1 MPLNHHFV
9 SRRKNMNI
17 ELHLIQNFAPSNLN
31 RSDTGTPK
39 ECEFGGVRR
48 ARVSSQCFKRAI
60 RDHFDQGA
68 VFNDEQKGMLAKR
81 TRLLL
86 DKLTEAITAQGKDRE
101 LARRV
106 ALIALNAGG
115 LEIKEDGKT
124 EFLVFLGQ
132 GEIQKMAKLC
142 AGDYW
147 SQLVETDQAYE
158 AGRRL
163 QEDLKAKES
172 AAKSG
177 SKEEKDKAKEEIKQ
191 LKEKLKTADEAAKKA
206 IPKEIEKAVKEVLDG
221 GKAADLALFGRMLA
235 TLPEKNRDAAC
246 QVAHAIS
253 THKVG
258 VEFDFYTAVDDLLP
272 TGETGAGMMGT
283 VEFNSACFYRY
294 ANIDVKQLTENLG
307 NDTDLAH
314 ATIEAFLRSM
324 IHAIPTGKQNSMAAQ
339 NLPSFVLA
347 VVRPHGFW
355 SLANAFVNPIK
366 GANIVNDS
374 IKELDKYWGQLATVY
389 GGEGLSKAYVNL
401 SGEDLPNL
409 NGARQASINDLVTA
423 TLAAVRKGA

>member
-1 MPLNHHFV
+1 
-9 SRRKNMNI
+9 MNI

-60 RDHFDQGA
+60 RDHFDHGA
-68 VFNDEQKGMLAKR
+68 VFNEEQKGLLAKR

-86 DKLTEAITAQGKDRE
+86 DTLTGAITAKGKEKD
-101 LARRV
+101 LANKI

-115 LEIKEDGKT
+115 LEIKDDGKT

-132 GEIQKMAKLC
+132 KEIQAIADVC
-142 AGDYW
+142 ADRYW
-147 SQLVETDQAYE
+147 DQLVETDQAYE
-158 AGRRL
+158 AGRKL
-163 QEDLKAKES
+163 QEAIKAKEA

-177 SKEEKDKAKEEIKQ
+177 SKEEKEKAKDEIKQ
-191 LKEKLKTADEAAKKA
+191 LKEKLKDAEEKAKKA

-258 VEFDFYTAVDDLLP
+258 VEFDSTLLW
-272 TGETGAGMMGT
+272 MI
-283 VEFNSACFYRY
+283 YRRRR
-294 ANIDVKQLTENLG
+294 NGCG
-307 NDTDLAH
+307 NDGDNRIQFRL
-314 ATIEAFLRSM
+314 FLPLR
-324 IHAIPTGKQNSMAAQ
+324 
-339 NLPSFVLA
+339 
-347 VVRPHGFW
+347 
-355 SLANAFVNPIK
+355 
-366 GANIVNDS
+366 
-374 IKELDKYWGQLATVY
+374 EY
-389 GGEGLSKAYVNL
+389 
-401 SGEDLPNL
+401 
-409 NGARQASINDLVTA
+409 
-423 TLAAVRKGA
+423 